1 MRFPF
6 RLKIAL
12 LTATFSAVPLLVVG
26 WLLIDV
32 NAREVESNH
41 QALRIAVTE
50 RVAAQID
57 DELSRA
63 RRTLGAIGTALTDTT
78 LEEHVRVTLAL
89 RLLDAGGLEVAG
101 IYDAEG
107 ALIDRMRDPDVEE
120 ATTPETIDRALRDRA
135 DLAGAALGEVDAESQ
150 ALLVIP
156 LRAGDRT
163 TGYVVTPFSLAGTQ
177 ALVTR
182 LSTSQLASDE
192 GALFVV
198 DGARR
203 ILAHPDRARVG
214 RVAPGFDVAAVARM
228 PISEERTIGGRTLIT
243 TSVGLDDAPW
253 AIVAEIPEEV
263 MYASIARMRT
273 IVIATIA
280 GTLLAAFLAAFVFA
294 RLLTAPIGKLVAFT
308 RSLAARDF
316 DARVDVGTKDELA
329 VLGSALS
336 DAAKELGASEARIR
350 EEMAIRADLRRYLPA
365 ELVDAII
372 RREQS
377 MELGGR
383 RLPITVL
390 FADVVAFTPLSERL
404 PPEQVVALLNELFT
418 LLTEAVFRHGGTVD
432 KFVGDCVMAI
442 WGAPAPSDD
451 HAERAVLAAQDMLR
465 FLESANAEWKARFG
479 TGVQLAIGVNTG
491 DAVVGN
497 VGSETR
503 MEYTAIGDV
512 VNVAARLETVAR
524 PQQILVSRATA
535 DAVGDAF
542 ELARVGEREVPGRTA
557 PIELFEVS
565 W

>member
-12 LTATFSAVPLLVVG
+12 LTATFSAVPLLIVG

-32 NAREVESNH
+32 NAREVESGN
-41 QALRIAVTE
+41 QALQIALTE
-50 RVAAQID
+50 RVAERID
-57 DELSRA
+57 DDLERA
-63 RRTLGAIGTALTDTT
+63 RRTLGAVGAALTDAEMDEDAR
-78 LEEHVRVTLAL
+78 LALAL
-89 RLLDAGGLEVAG
+89 RLLDAGGLEVVG

-107 ALIDRMRDPDVEE
+107 ALIDRMRDPDVED
-120 ATTPETIDRALRDRA
+120 ATTPETLDRELRSLADLIGASIDDVDRRSRALI
-135 DLAGAALGEVDAESQ
+135 V
-150 ALLVIP
+150 VP

-163 TGYVVTPFSLAGTQ
+163 TGYAAAPFSLEGVQ
-177 ALVTR
+177 VLVAR
-182 LSTSQLASDE
+182 LSSSQHE
-192 GALFVV
+192 TVYVV
-198 DGARR
+198 DGERR
-203 ILAHPDRARVG
+203 ILAHPDRARLL
-214 RVAPGFDVAAVARM
+214 RRAPGFDVAAVARM
-228 PISEERTIGGRTLIT
+228 PISEERTIGGRSVIT
-243 TSVGLDDAPW
+243 TSVGLDEAPW
-253 AIVAEIPEEV
+253 AIVADIPEEV
-263 MYASIARMRT
+263 MYASLARMRT

-280 GTLLAAFLAAFVFA
+280 ATLFAAFLAAFVFA
-294 RLLTAPIGKLVAFT
+294 RWLTAPIASLVAFT
-308 RSLAARDF
+308 KKLAARDF
-316 DARVDVGTKDELA
+316 EARVDVGTKDELA

-336 DAAKELGASEARIR
+336 DAAAELGASEEKVRR
-350 EEMAIRADLRRYLPA
+350 EMEIRADLRRYLPH

-442 WGAPAPSDD
+442 WGAPSPSDD
-451 HAERAVLAAQDMLR
+451 HAERALSCAQDMLR
-465 FLESANAEWKARFG
+465 FLESANEGWKERFG
-479 TGVQLAIGVNTG
+479 VVVQLAIGVNTG

-497 VGSETR
+497 VGSESR

-542 ELARVGEREVPGRTA
+542 ELARVGEREVPGRSA
-557 PIELFEVS
+557 PIELFEVT